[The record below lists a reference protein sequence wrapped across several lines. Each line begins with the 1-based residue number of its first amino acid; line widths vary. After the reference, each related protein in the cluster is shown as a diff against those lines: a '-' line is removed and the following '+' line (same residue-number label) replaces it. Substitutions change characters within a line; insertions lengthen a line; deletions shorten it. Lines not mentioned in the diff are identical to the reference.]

1 VAQRGLE
8 PEMVHNQDDHR
19 EPAQQVQWHVPR
31 RSLPRPGDGSLLR
44 VPDRAVQR
52 LVARRDECRQTLE
65 RVRAHRVL
73 ASASSA
79 SALATLCGS
88 ARVRGV
94 AMISESSAA
103 AS

>member
-1 VAQRGLE
+1 
-8 PEMVHNQDDHR
+8 MVHNQDDHR

-52 LVARRDECRQTLE
+52 LVARRDECGQTLE